1 VAPWGTTLVAKGF
14 DASRET
20 AMSSEV
26 GRAQIVHFATH
37 GFLDSQHPELS
48 AIVLSMSDRNG
59 IKTNGL
65 MPLPD
70 IYTLDLSAQLIV
82 LSACQTALGKDI
94 RGEGLVGLT
103 HSFMSADAKSVVA
116 SLWKVDDRATTALM
130 GAFYEG
136 MLQKGMTPAAA
147 LRSAKLKMIRETQ
160 WSAPYYWAGFVL
172 QGEYNNHITVDR
184 YSWLRPVLVILFLL
198 ILIAAALLIFQKR
211 RRRTPGTVQLNGHDE

>member
-1 VAPWGTTLVAKGF
+1 
-14 DASRET
+14 
-20 AMSSEV
+20 
-26 GRAQIVHFATH
+26 
-37 GFLDSQHPELS
+37 
-48 AIVLSMSDRNG
+48 
-59 IKTNGL
+59 
-65 MPLPD
+65 
-70 IYTLDLSAQLIV
+70 
-82 LSACQTALGKDI
+82 
-94 RGEGLVGLT
+94 
-103 HSFMSADAKSVVA
+103 
-116 SLWKVDDRATTALM
+116 M